1 MMQKSRSQRVWGA
14 IGALLI
20 AAGLCIL
27 AVSVYQLT
35 IGEQQASEQQETR
48 AEEVPLVLI
57 GDGSASEAPGG
68 SNALA
73 EGEFFA
79 KLYAPRFGAE
89 YVRNIAEGT
98 SLEKVLNTV
107 GLGHYSSTQMPG
119 EVGNFAIAGHRA
131 GNGGPLREI
140 DKFVS
145 GDLVYVETSS
155 TWFTYKF
162 LESKVVEPNAIGVID
177 AVPQGL
183 TQQGGTSSN
192 GKFLTLTSCTPIY
205 VNTQR
210 IIAWFELVAE
220 QPTSSGVPSGLPQ
233 G

>member
-1 MMQKSRSQRVWGA
+1 MQAKTWKA
-14 IGALLI
+14 IS
-20 AAGLCIL
+20 AGLIVAGL
-27 AVSVYQLT
+27 GITGFSVYQLT
-35 IGEQQASEQQETR
+35 LGEQMASENQQAT
-48 AEEVPLVLI
+48 AQEVPLVSV
-57 GDGSASEAPGG
+57 GDGSASETGG
-68 SNALA
+68 SSTLA
-73 EGEFFA
+73 EGEVFA
-79 KLYAPRFGAE
+79 KFYAPRFGTD

-145 GDLVYVETSS
+145 GDLVYVETAS
-155 TWFTYKF
+155 TWFTYRF
-162 LESKVVEPNAIGVID
+162 LESKVVEPDAIGVID
-177 AVPQGL
+177 AMPQGL

>member
-1 MMQKSRSQRVWGA
+1 
-14 IGALLI
+14 
-20 AAGLCIL
+20 
-27 AVSVYQLT
+27 
-35 IGEQQASEQQETR
+35 
-48 AEEVPLVLI
+48 
-57 GDGSASEAPGG
+57 
-68 SNALA
+68 
-73 EGEFFA
+73 
-79 KLYAPRFGAE
+79 
-89 YVRNIAEGT
+89 
-98 SLEKVLNTV
+98 
-107 GLGHYSSTQMPG
+107 MPG

-145 GDLVYVETSS
+145 GDLVYVETAS
-155 TWFTYKF
+155 TWFTYRF
-162 LESKVVEPNAIGVID
+162 LESKVVEPDAIGVID
-177 AVPQGL
+177 AMPQGL

-220 QPTSSGVPSGLPQ
+220 QPTSSGVQSGLPQ